1 MRVICWLRWTN
12 HCLPELPFSF
22 FLFSSFPPFFPETPT
37 ANSADCKRK
46 TPSARCTHR
55 ITQQLSTS
63 NTTVIRME
71 LLYLTANDVTKL
83 LDMPGALS
91 VVEEA
96 FREHGMERVQMP
108 AKSYL
113 YFPTGD
119 LRTMPAY
126 LKSAGIAGVKIVNAH
141 PGNPAKGLPTVMAV
155 VVLNSIETGA
165 PLAMMDGTYLTDMR
179 TGAAGGV
186 AADHLARRDATV
198 VGMIG
203 AGRQAMTQ
211 LQAISM
217 VRDIETVKVVD
228 VSATT
233 CDRFRKNMENR
244 AELGCDIVI
253 AESIQ
258 ETCDCD
264 ILVTT
269 TPVRS
274 PIVDNGWVQE
284 GTHINAIG
292 ADAKGK
298 EELDPQILKR
308 STIVI
313 DDYAQ
318 ATHSGE
324 INVPL
329 NEGVITVGDI
339 YGTLGEVVAGI
350 KPGRTSD
357 SEITVF
363 DSTGLAIQDVS
374 TANHVYQQA
383 VERGIGTR
391 LKLF

>member
-1 MRVICWLRWTN
+1 M
-12 HCLPELPFSF
+12 
-22 FLFSSFPPFFPETPT
+22 
-37 ANSADCKRK
+37 
-46 TPSARCTHR
+46 
-55 ITQQLSTS
+55 
-63 NTTVIRME
+63 IRME
-71 LLYLTANDVTKL
+71 LLYLTADDVTKL
-83 LDMPGALS
+83 LNMPGALS
-91 VVEEA
+91 IVESA
-96 FREHGMERVQMP
+96 FKEHGMEQVQMP

-113 YFPTGD
+113 YFPEGD

-126 LKSAGIAGVKIVNAH
+126 LKNAGIAGVKIVNAH
-141 PGNPAKGLPTVMAV
+141 PGNPANGLPTVMAV

-165 PLAMMDGTYLTDMR
+165 PLAIMDGTYLTDMR

-203 AGRQAMTQ
+203 AGRQAITQ
-211 LQAISM
+211 LQAISI
-217 VRDIETVKVVD
+217 VRDIKTVNVVD
-228 VSATT
+228 VSTTT
-233 CDRFRKNMENR
+233 CNRFRKNM
-244 AELGCDIVI
+244 AKLGCDIMI
-253 AESIQ
+253 ARNIREA
-258 ETCDCD
+258 CNCD

-269 TPVRS
+269 TPVRT
-274 PIVDNGWVQE
+274 PIVADGWVQE

-329 NEGVITVGDI
+329 NNGVITVDDI

-350 KPGRTSD
+350 KQGRTSD
-357 SEITVF
+357 NEITVF
-363 DSTGLAIQDVS
+363 DSTGLAIQDIS

-383 VERGIGTR
+383 VKMGVGAR

>member
-1 MRVICWLRWTN
+1 
-12 HCLPELPFSF
+12 
-22 FLFSSFPPFFPETPT
+22 
-37 ANSADCKRK
+37 
-46 TPSARCTHR
+46 
-55 ITQQLSTS
+55 
-63 NTTVIRME
+63 ME
-71 LLYLTANDVTKL
+71 LLYLTADDVTKL
-83 LDMPGALS
+83 LNMPEALS
-91 VVEEA
+91 VVESA
-96 FREHGMERVQMP
+96 FKEHGMKQVQMP

-113 YFPTGD
+113 YFPEGD

-126 LKSAGIAGVKIVNAH
+126 LKNAGIAGVKIVNAH
-141 PGNPAKGLPTVMAV
+141 PGNPANGLPTVMAV
-155 VVLNSIETGA
+155 VMLNSIETGA
-165 PLAMMDGTYLTDMR
+165 PLAMMDGTYLTNMR

-186 AADHLARRDATV
+186 AANHLARRDATV

-211 LQAISM
+211 LQAITII
-217 VRDIETVKVVD
+217 RDIKTVKIVD
-228 VSATT
+228 VSTTT
-233 CDRFRKNMENR
+233 CNRFRKNM

-253 AESIQ
+253 AGSIR
-258 ETCDCD
+258 EACNCD

-269 TPVRS
+269 TPVRA
-274 PIVDNGWVQE
+274 PIVADGWVQE

-329 NEGVITVGDI
+329 NNKIITVDDI
-339 YGTLGEVVAGI
+339 HSTLGEVVAGI
-350 KPGRTSD
+350 KQGRTSD
-357 SEITVF
+357 NEITVF
-363 DSTGLAIQDVS
+363 DSTGLAIQDIS

-383 VERGIGTR
+383 VKTGIGAR